1 MPWRLAVRCHKGK
14 HMAKKHDRLAFI
26 GLVLAIAA
34 IAAALTAW
42 AAALKPA
49 NDLPSEATY
58 RPQYSNVY

>member
-1 MPWRLAVRCHKGK
+1 
-14 HMAKKHDRLAFI
+14 MAQKYDRLAFI

-49 NDLPSEATY
+49 SDLPSEATY
-58 RPQYSNVY
+58 RPQYLKVY